1 MLDHNDLIKRAMEYL
16 SKIPD
21 ATPIAR
27 CGCVWEISKILVALQ
42 DGISQEREAHLKEKK
57 CLDDQIQDLL
67 KKLAGD
73 INPEKEVYGGETIR
87 FDLSPK
93 AEEVKNNEQTA

>member
-1 MLDHNDLIKRAMEYL
+1 MDHNDLIKRAMEYL

-42 DGISQEREAHLKEKK
+42 DGISQEQEAHLKEKK
-57 CLDDQIQDLL
+57 CLDDQIQDLIR
-67 KKLAGD
+67 KLAGD
-73 INPEKEVYGGETIR
+73 ADLEAEVIGGKTIV
-87 FDLSPK
+87 FDLTPK
-93 AEEVKNNEQTA
+93 EEEAVSNE